1 MVLDMDFV
9 KSLVRMVMREL
20 QTPPTS
26 TSDAT
31 EVQQALQAALS
42 QPELQRA
49 LLAEVIQAAQSDKKL
64 RKALA
69 EEAVQLDIL
78 QRLNPN
84 AAGLDI
90 GAAEIW
96 VCVPQGRAPQPVR
109 MFPTFTSDLN
119 ALADWLTACSITT
132 VAMES
137 TGVYWIPVYE
147 LLESRGFQVFWV
159 NARHLKNVPGKKTD
173 VLDCQW
179 IQQLHTFG
187 LLRASFRPAQ
197 DMCALRAYV
206 RHRDNLMRYRSSHIQ
221 HMQKALAQMNVQLTL
236 VLSDITGET
245 GMQIIRA
252 IVAGERDPHKLAQ
265 FRDVRCA
272 KSEAEI
278 AKALTGNYR
287 EEHVFELKQSLALY
301 DFYTEQIK
309 ACDAELEAKYTAVK
323 PIVDIV
329 AQPLPETP
337 KSKRRKPKNS
347 PDYDLRTYLY
357 QMTGVDL
364 TAVDGLDSV
373 LVQDILSEIGLDM
386 SRWPTDKHFT
396 SWLRL
401 APRNDI
407 SGGKVLRSRAGKTTN
422 RATRALRLAA
432 QSVSRT
438 DTALGA
444 FFRRMRAKHGAPK
457 AIVATA
463 CKIARII
470 YHMLKDK
477 REYVDHGAD
486 HYEQKY
492 QEQAL
497 KKLKR
502 QAAKLGMKLI
512 PATA

>member
-1 MVLDMDFV
+1 MVLDMDLV
-9 KSLVRMVMREL
+9 KSLVRIVMREL
-20 QTPPTS
+20 QAPSASKLDVP
-26 TSDAT
+26 
-31 EVQQALQAALS
+31 EVQQALQMALS
-42 QPELQRA
+42 QPDLQRA
-49 LLAEVIQAAQSDKKL
+49 LLAEVIQSAQSDKKL

-96 VCVPQGRAPQPVR
+96 VCVPEGRDPQPVR

-119 ALADWLTACSITT
+119 SLADWLQACHIET

-147 LLESRGFQVFWV
+147 LLESRGFQVFLV

-197 DMCALRAYV
+197 DLCALRAYV
-206 RHRDNLMRYRSSHIQ
+206 RHRDNLMQYRSSHIQ

-252 IVAGERDPHKLAQ
+252 IVAGERDPHRLAQ

-278 AKALTGNYR
+278 AKALTGHYR

-301 DFYTEQIK
+301 DFYTQQIQ
-309 ACDAELEAKYTAVK
+309 ACDAELERKYTAIK
-323 PIVDIV
+323 PVVDIV
-329 AQPLPETP
+329 AHPLPATP
-337 KSKRRKPKNS
+337 KSKRRKPKNA
-347 PDYDLRTYLY
+347 PAYDLRTYLY

-386 SRWPTDKHFT
+386 SPWPTDKHFT

-401 APRNDI
+401 APHNDI
-407 SGGKVLRSRAGKTTN
+407 SGGKVLRSRTGKTTN

-477 REYVDHGAD
+477 RPYVAHGAD
-486 HYEQKY
+486 YYDQKY
-492 QEQAL
+492 QEQAFN
-497 KKLKR
+497 KLKR
-502 QAAKLGMKLI
+502 QAAKLGMKI
-512 PATA
+512 VPATA

>member
-1 MVLDMDFV
+1 MVLDMDFI

-20 QTPPTS
+20 KAASAS
-26 TSDAT
+26 TSDGP

-42 QPELQRA
+42 RPDLQRA
-49 LLAEVIQAAQSDKKL
+49 LLAEVIQAAQSDKQL

-69 EEAVQLDIL
+69 EAAVPLDIL

-96 VCVPQGRAPQPVR
+96 GCVPEGRDPQPVR
-109 MFPTFTSDLN
+109 RFPTFTADLK
-119 ALADWLTACSITT
+119 ALADWLPAGHIET

-147 LLESRGFQVFWV
+147 RLESRGFQVCWV
-159 NARHLKNVPGKKTD
+159 NARHLKNVPGQKTD
-173 VLDCQW
+173 VLDCPW
-179 IQQLHTFG
+179 IQHWHTFG

-197 DMCALRAYV
+197 DLCALRAYV
-206 RHRDNLMRYRSSHIQ
+206 RHRDNLMRYPSAHLQ
-221 HMQKALAQMNVQLTL
+221 HMQKALAQMTVQFTL
-236 VLSDITGET
+236 VSSDITGET
-245 GMQIIRA
+245 GLQIIRA
-252 IVAGERDPHKLAQ
+252 IVAGERDPHQLAQ

-278 AKALTGNYR
+278 AQALTGNYR
-287 EEHVFELKQSLALY
+287 EEPVFELKQSLALS
-301 DFYTEQIK
+301 DFYTQQIQ
-309 ACDAELEAKYTAVK
+309 AGDAELECKYTPLK
-323 PIVDIV
+323 PVVDLV

-337 KSKRRKPKNS
+337 KSKRRKPQNA
-347 PDYDLRTYLY
+347 PAYDLRASLY

-373 LVQDILSEIGLDM
+373 RVQDLLSEIGLDM
-386 SRWPTDKHFT
+386 SPWPTDKHFT

-401 APRNDI
+401 APHNDI
-407 SGGKVLRSRAGKTTN
+407 SGGKILRSRTGKTTN
-422 RATRALRLAA
+422 RATLAFRWAA

-444 FFRRMRAKHGAPK
+444 FFRRMRAKHGPPK

-463 CKIARII
+463 CQIARSV
-470 YHMLKDK
+470 YHMLQDK
-477 REYVDHGAD
+477 RPYVDHRAD
-486 HYEQKY
+486 YYEQKY
-492 QEQAL
+492 QDQAL

-502 QAAKLGMKLI
+502 QAAKLGMKII

>member
-1 MVLDMDFV
+1 MELDAEFI
-9 KSLVRMVMREL
+9 KSLVRTVMREW
-20 QTPPTS
+20 QAQPASRSNAP
-26 TSDAT
+26 

-49 LLAEVIQAAQSDKKL
+49 LLAEVIQAAQADKKL

-96 VCVPQGRAPQPVR
+96 ACVPEGRDPQPVR
-109 MFPTFTSDLN
+109 MFPTFTADLH
-119 ALADWLTACSITT
+119 ALADWLQACGITT

-137 TGVYWIPVYE
+137 TGVYWIPIYE
-147 LLESRGFQVFWV
+147 LLEERGFQVFLV

-206 RHRDNLMRYRSSHIQ
+206 RHRDNLIRYRSAHVL

-245 GMQIIRA
+245 GMRIIRA
-252 IVAGERDPHKLAQ
+252 IVAGERDPQKLAQ
-265 FRDVRCA
+265 FRHHRCA

-278 AKALTGNYR
+278 TRALTGHYR
-287 EEHVFELKQSLALY
+287 PEHVFELKQSLALY
-301 DFYTEQIK
+301 DFYTDQIK
-309 ACDAELEAKYTAVK
+309 ACDAELAAKYTAIK
-323 PIVDIV
+323 PVVDIT
-329 AQPLPETP
+329 AHPLPETP
-337 KSKRRKPKNS
+337 KSKHSKPKNS
-347 PDYDLRTYLY
+347 PNYDLRTYLY
-357 QMTGVDL
+357 QMAGVDL
-364 TAVDGLDSV
+364 TTVDGLNSV
-373 LVQDILSEIGLDM
+373 LVQDILADIGLDM
-386 SRWPTDKHFT
+386 SQWPDDKHFT

-401 APRNDI
+401 APHNDI
-407 SGGKVLRSRAGKTTN
+407 SGGKVLRSKTGKTTN
-422 RATRALRLAA
+422 RAARAFRLAA
-432 QSVSRT
+432 QAVSRSQ
-438 DTALGA
+438 TALGA
-444 FFRRMRAKHGAPK
+444 FFRRMRAKHGAAK
-457 AIVATA
+457 AIIATA
-463 CKIARII
+463 CKIARIV

-486 HYEQKY
+486 YYEHKY
-492 QEQAL
+492 QDQVL
-497 KKLKR
+497 KRLKR
-502 QAAKLGMKLI
+502 QAAQLGMQLV
-512 PATA
+512 PVTT

>member
-9 KSLVRMVMREL
+9 KSLVRTVMREL
-20 QTPPTS
+20 KAPS
-26 TSDAT
+26 TSDGS

-42 QPELQRA
+42 QPELQHA
-49 LLAEVIQAAQSDKKL
+49 LLAEVIQAAQSDKRL

-96 VCVPQGRAPQPVR
+96 ASVPEGRDPQPVR
-109 MFPTFTSDLN
+109 MFPTFTVDLKV
-119 ALADWLTACSITT
+119 LADWLQACGIQT

-147 LLESRGFQVFWV
+147 ILEERGFQVFLV

-173 VLDCQW
+173 ILDCQW

-197 DMCALRAYV
+197 DMCAVRAYV
-206 RHRDNLMRYRSSHIQ
+206 RHRDTLIRYRSAHVL
-221 HMQKALAQMNVQLTL
+221 HMQKALTQMNVQLTL

-245 GMQIIRA
+245 GLQIIRA
-252 IVAGERDPHKLAQ
+252 IVTGERDPHQLAQ

-272 KSEAEI
+272 KSEADI

-287 EEHVFELKQSLALY
+287 PEHVFELQQSLALY
-301 DFYTEQIK
+301 DFYTQQIK
-309 ACDAELEAKYTAVK
+309 ACDAELEVKYTAVK
-323 PIVDIV
+323 PVVDIV
-329 AQPLPETP
+329 AHPLPETP
-337 KSKRRKPKNS
+337 KSKRRKPKNA
-347 PDYDLRTYLY
+347 PEYDLRTYLY
-357 QMTGVDL
+357 QLTGVDL

-373 LVQDILSEIGLDM
+373 LVQEIVSHIGLDM
-386 SRWPTDKHFT
+386 SAWPDDKHFT

-401 APRNDI
+401 APHNDI
-407 SGGKVLRSRAGKTTN
+407 SGGKVLRSRTGKTTN
-422 RATRALRLAA
+422 PATLAFRLAA

-444 FFRRMRAKHGAPK
+444 FFRRMRAKHGAAK

-463 CKIARII
+463 NKIARIV

-477 REYVDHGAD
+477 RPYVAHGAD
-486 HYEQKY
+486 YYEQKY

-502 QAAKLGMKLI
+502 QAAKLGMKLV
-512 PATA
+512 PASA